1 MIWREQTN
9 HANDCYFCMVKPGLF
24 NAQTLK
30 NISYPN
36 IPSAIRPVAH
46 SEEIPIP
53 VPPERLPSESRN
65 SASSSDAFDDDE
77 AFEPDALTAP
87 QPLKQHELDDLVRD
101 LGLSKESAQLLGSRL
116 KERYLLHRDTH
127 FAWYRTREKSLSPYF
142 ATSDELVFCQNVQ
155 GLVESMGKAYVPSE
169 WRLFIDSSKRSLKAV
184 LLYNGN
190 TVASLP
196 IGHSVTM
203 QENYDNM
210 CTLLLKLKYDE
221 HKWLICGDLK
231 VISILLGQQGGY
243 TKYPCF
249 LCLWDSRADAQHYTK
264 TEWPARTE
272 FVPGKHNV
280 KAVPLVPTSKVLLP
294 PLHIK
299 LGLMKNFVKALNKDS
314 DAFLYLAQKFPAISE
329 AKLKAGIFVGPQIRE
344 VLKDADFENSMTP
357 KEKAAWVGFRKVV
370 TGFLGNEKAG
380 DYRDRVHGLIDS
392 YQKVG
397 ARMSI
402 KMHFLNSHLEYFP
415 ENCGD
420 YSEEQGERFHQ
431 DICEMERRYQ
441 GRWSIS
447 MMADF
452 CWSLQRSTPADVN
465 KGHMRKAI
473 KRPFQ
478 SV

>member
-1 MIWREQTN
+1 
-9 HANDCYFCMVKPGLF
+9 MVKPAAL
-24 NAQTLK
+24 NTQSLK
-30 NISYPN
+30 NITYPN
-36 IPSAIRPVAH
+36 VPSAIRPVPH
-46 SEEIPIP
+46 SEEIPVP
-53 VPPERLPSESRN
+53 MPPERLPSESEIMT
-65 SASSSDAFDDDE
+65 STSSSDDLE
-77 AFEPDALTAP
+77 HGQAFEPGVPETS

-116 KERYLLHRDTH
+116 REKHLLHPDTR
-127 FAWYRTREKSLSPYF
+127 FAWYRTREKSLTPYF
-142 ATSDELVFCQNVQ
+142 ASCDGLVYCQNVK
-155 GLVESMGKAYVPSE
+155 GLVESMGKTYIPSE

-184 LLYNGN
+184 LLYIGN
-190 TVASLP
+190 TVSSLP

-210 CTLLLKLKYDE
+210 QTLLLKIKYDE

-249 LCLWDSRADAQHYTK
+249 LCLWDSRDDAHHYVK

-280 KAVPLVPTSKVLLP
+280 KAVPLVPTDKVLLP

-299 LGLMKNFVKALNKDS
+299 LGLMKNFVKALNKDGE
-314 DAFLYLAQKFPAISE
+314 AFQYLTQKFPVISE

-344 VLKDADFENSMTP
+344 VLQDDDFQKSMTK
-357 KEKAAWVGFRKVV
+357 KEQAAWVSFRQVV
-370 TGFLGNEKAG
+370 TGFLGNNKAE
-380 DYRDRVHGLIDS
+380 DYKSRVHGLIHS

-402 KMHFLNSHLEYFP
+402 KMHFLHSHLEYFP
-415 ENCGD
+415 ANCGD

-441 GRWSIS
+441 GKWSIS

-452 CWSLQRSTPADVN
+452 CWSLQRSTVRNSAER
-465 KGHMRKAI
+465 GHKRKAI

-478 SV
+478 SM